1 MDVHS
6 VVLNILWITLNLSL
20 ELKQILYPYFLIVGF
35 TYFINRKMVKLL
47 STVLDD
53 KINSFRM

>member
-6 VVLNILWITLNLSL
+6 VVLNILWIMLNLSL

-35 TYFINRKMVKLL
+35 TYFINRKMAKLL